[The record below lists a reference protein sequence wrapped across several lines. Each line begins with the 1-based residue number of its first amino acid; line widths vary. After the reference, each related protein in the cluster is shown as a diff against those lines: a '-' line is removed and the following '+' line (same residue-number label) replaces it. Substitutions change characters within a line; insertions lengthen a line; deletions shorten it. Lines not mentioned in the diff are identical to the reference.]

1 MTPVRINLHRAV
13 RSAFAAFLALVVA
26 IALAACWGSS
36 GRVSQG
42 SETGLSMQVERGS
55 QALDIVRAA
64 PGGTKPAG
72 LDPDSWTVFVYLCG
86 SDLESDD
93 GAATT
98 DLSEMVAAAG
108 SDKVS
113 FVVETGGANRWSS
126 DDVDSNRTG
135 RFLIRDGAITDV
147 GSMAAANMGEAD
159 TLADFLTWGVANYP
173 AEHMGLILW
182 NHGGGSI
189 SGVCFDERNDDD
201 ALVLRELDSA
211 LASTYATM
219 WAPFEFVGF
228 DACLM
233 STVETANVLATYANY
248 MIASQEDEPNSG
260 WEYSSIVEHLANNPA
275 TTGAELGK
283 VICDAYLADNK
294 SWSYVTLAVTD
305 LSKVDD
311 LLQSFYRFSQELYA
325 ASEDKAVLASIVR
338 NIRDVDRFGSNNWLE
353 GYANMVDLGGL
364 AKACKGI
371 TPSSDDVLA
380 SLKAA
385 VVYQATG
392 DNHTSASGLSIYYP
406 LSTGDADELKLF
418 EAVSVNPSY
427 IAFVDRLAHAAT
439 YGDEDYDDYSLDP
452 GHGNN
457 LWSWLLSDEDTEHWD
472 YADEHDDQ
480 SSLITFAHKPQS
492 DEDGYY
498 WFQLDEQGLE
508 NTAMVSA
515 LVSELTSDGD
525 LIALGETYDVDADW
539 DTGTFY
545 DCFDG
550 SWLSLPDGQNLCIY
564 VADWTDDYLVYTS
577 PITLNDKECYL
588 HIRQY
593 YDDGRIVVE
602 GVHDGMSE
610 EGKPGRGI
618 TKLKKGD
625 IIVPLFDAFALNT
638 DEQITYEGDPYHM
651 ESKKLK
657 LDYQPLYEGTY
668 FYSFRIEDIYG
679 DYYVTDPVEFDVDEN
694 GEVYFF

>member
-1 MTPVRINLHRAV
+1 MTPVRINLHRAAH
-13 RSAFAAFLALVVA
+13 SAFTVFLSLVVA
-26 IALAACWGSS
+26 IVLAACWDNG
-36 GRVSQG
+36 GRINQG

-55 QALDIVRAA
+55 QELDIVRAE
-64 PGGTKPAG
+64 PGGTKPAS

-93 GAATT
+93 GAATI
-98 DLSEMVAAAG
+98 DLSEMVAAEG

-113 FVVETGGANRWSS
+113 FVVETGGAKSWSS
-126 DDVDSNRTG
+126 DEVDSNRTG

-147 GSMAAANMGEAD
+147 GSTAAANMGEAD
-159 TLADFLTWGVANYP
+159 TLADFLKWGIANYP
-173 AEHMGLILW
+173 AEHMGVILW

-211 LASTYATM
+211 LASAYATM

-233 STVETANVLATYANY
+233 STIETANVLATYANY
-248 MIASQEDEPNSG
+248 MIASQENEPNNG
-260 WEYSSIVEHLANNPA
+260 WEYSSIVEHLAKNPA

-283 VICDAYLADNK
+283 VICDTYLADNK
-294 SWSYVTLAVTD
+294 SWSYATLSVTD
-305 LSKVDD
+305 LSKVDN
-311 LLQSFYRFSQELYA
+311 LLQNFYRFSQELYT
-325 ASEDKAVLASIVR
+325 ASEDKTVLAGIVR
-338 NIRDVDRFGSNNWLE
+338 SIRDVDRFGSNNWLE
-353 GYANMVDLGGL
+353 GYVNMIDLGGL

-371 TPSSDDVLA
+371 TPSSDDVIEA
-380 SLKAA
+380 LKDA

-392 DNHTSASGLSIYYP
+392 DNHKSASGLSVYYP

-439 YGDEDYDDYSLDP
+439 YGDEDYEDYSLDP
-452 GHGNN
+452 GHGND
-457 LWSWLLSDEDTEHWD
+457 LWSWLLGDEDTEHWD

-480 SSLITFAHKPQS
+480 STLITFAHEPQS

-498 WFQLDEQGLE
+498 WFQLDEEGLA

-515 LVSELTSDGD
+515 LVSQLTSDGD

-602 GVHDGMSE
+602 GVYDGMSE
-610 EGKPGRGI
+610 EGKPSRGI

-625 IIVPLFDAFALNT
+625 VIVPLFDAFALNT
-638 DEQITYEGDPYHM
+638 DEQITYEGDPYRM

-657 LDYQPLYEGTY
+657 LDYEPLYEGTY
-668 FYSFRIEDIYG
+668 YYSFRIEDIYG
-679 DYYVTDPVEFDVDEN
+679 DDYVTDPVEFDVDEN